1 MALDIET
8 YNSLLDVVRRFVD
21 EELIP
26 AEREVAAGDEIPARI
41 VEQMRALGLFGL
53 GLVNL
58 FQRRAHIGSQAL
70 PCPVLCGGT
79 PDQYIIITR
88 LPMGR

>member
-53 GLVNL
+53 SIPNEY
-58 FQRRAHIGSQAL
+58 AGSA
-70 PCPVLCGGT
+70 
-79 PDQYIIITR
+79 
-88 LPMGR
+88 